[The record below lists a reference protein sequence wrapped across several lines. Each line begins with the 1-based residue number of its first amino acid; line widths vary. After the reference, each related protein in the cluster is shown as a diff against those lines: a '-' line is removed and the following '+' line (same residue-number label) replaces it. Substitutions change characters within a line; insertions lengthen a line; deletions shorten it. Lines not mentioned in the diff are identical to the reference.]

1 MKIYLLIA
9 ALFAALFIYTLKL
22 SSDKAVLLEN
32 NEQIL
37 RVNED
42 LNKAIKEVVRQN
54 KRDNELIK
62 QAYELER
69 NNSLKT
75 TKAMNYVKN
84 SKESNL
90 TSLFNDSV
98 LLLQ

>member
-1 MKIYLLIA
+1 MKIYILIGT
-9 ALFAALFIYTLKL
+9 LFAALFIYTLKI
-22 SSDKAVLLEN
+22 SSDKALLQEN

-42 LNKAIKEVVRQN
+42 LNKAIKEVIKQN
-54 KRDNELIK
+54 ERDNELVK

-75 TKAMNYVKN
+75 TKAMNYVKT
-84 SKESNL
+84 SKDNNL
-90 TSLFNDSV
+90 TRLFNDSV